1 MNRENHSLGQKV
13 FQRIREDILE
23 GNYKV
28 GEELKE
34 QLIGEQMGVS
44 RTPVREALRQ
54 LELEGLV
61 EIISNKGAFVVGFS
75 PEDIKDIY
83 EIRAVLEGLCVKRAA
98 TRISEL
104 QIEALEEIL
113 FLTDFHIKNG
123 NIEQVIKLDSLFH
136 GILYEANGSRMLEQV
151 LENYYQY
158 LRKISRVSLS
168 FSNRAVASNQE
179 HKKIFEAIRQQD
191 QKRAEYA
198 ASLHIA
204 NTIKN
209 INSLGWEQITGGQE
223 NGKD

>member
-75 PEDIKDIY
+75 LEDIQDIY
-83 EIRAVLEGLCVKRAA
+83 EMRAELEGLCAKKAEIGRA
-98 TRISEL
+98 
-104 QIEALEEIL
+104 
-113 FLTDFHIKNG
+113 H
-123 NIEQVIKLDSLFH
+123 V
-136 GILYEANGSRMLEQV
+136 
-151 LENYYQY
+151 
-158 LRKISRVSLS
+158 
-168 FSNRAVASNQE
+168 
-179 HKKIFEAIRQQD
+179 
-191 QKRAEYA
+191 
-198 ASLHIA
+198 
-204 NTIKN
+204 
-209 INSLGWEQITGGQE
+209 
-223 NGKD
+223 

>member
-13 FQRIREDILE
+13 FQRIRGDILE

-75 PEDIKDIY
+75 SEDIQDIY
-83 EIRAVLEGLCVKRAA
+83 EIRAVLEGLCARRAA
-98 TRISEL
+98 TRISE
-104 QIEALEEIL
+104 QQTEALEEIL
-113 FLTDFHIKNG
+113 YLTDFHIKNE
-123 NIEQVIKLDSLFH
+123 NIEQVIKLDSVFH
-136 GILYEANGSRMLEQV
+136 GILYEASGSKILERA
-151 LENYYQY
+151 LRNYYHY
-158 LRKISRVSLS
+158 LCRISKASLS
-168 FSNRAVASNQE
+168 FANRAVASNRE
-179 HKKIFEAIRQQD
+179 HKQILKAVRQQD
-191 QKRAEYA
+191 QIGAEHA
-198 ASLHIA
+198 AGLHIA

-209 INSLGWEQITGGQE
+209 IDSLGWEQIAGGQE
-223 NGKD
+223 NGKN